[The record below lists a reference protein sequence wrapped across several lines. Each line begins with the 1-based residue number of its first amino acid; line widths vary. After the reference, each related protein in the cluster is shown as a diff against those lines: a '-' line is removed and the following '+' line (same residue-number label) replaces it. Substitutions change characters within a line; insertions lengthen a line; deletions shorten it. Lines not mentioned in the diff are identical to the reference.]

1 MKLLFKFSHFSICN
15 FFLIVLLL
23 RLNELFVSSL
33 DLYITQLFFVIN
45 ALCGMV
51 LIRRTF
57 KNSMDYLVIIF
68 IIYNILNGII
78 IDYPHHQFLFYK
90 AFICEL
96 SAIFFYFIGRNV
108 DWNIIEV
115 LTKTKYPL
123 LFAAFCGI
131 CSFFIMPS
139 WYLNMKSAM
148 LEDSSGY
155 EGAIGETFRLS
166 SFWGHPY
173 QLGYAIAIFSSYS
186 IMNCFNNPKKKYY
199 IIISTFLFLV
209 LILCQLRVC
218 ILFYTLVFIYQF
230 IINRKENFF
239 IKISKLSAVV
249 ILFLI
254 IVYYL
259 FDFLSPEQLD
269 YITTHTDQLL
279 KSGAVDDRLA
289 YTKMGLNNDIFDS
302 FFGYGVGHFSQNAR
316 VFNIPALVDCE
327 YQKKLAELGFFGFS
341 IFIMI
346 IIGAILKIL
355 NNFKDNTCA
364 NSIVLFY
371 VIASIGASCISNV
384 HQYPYMFW
392 FALGYLSN
400 NNNSLMKNENVYE

>member
-1 MKLLFKFSHFSICN
+1 MKLLLKFSHFSICN
-15 FFLIVLLL
+15 FFLIILLL
-23 RLNELFVSSL
+23 RLNELFVSTL
-33 DLYITQLFFVIN
+33 DLYIIQLFFIIN
-45 ALCGMV
+45 ALCGIV
-51 LIRRTF
+51 LIRGTI
-57 KNSMDYLVIIF
+57 KNLMDLLVVIF

-78 IDYPHHQFLFYK
+78 IDYPHHHFLFYK

-108 DWNIIEV
+108 DWNINEI
-115 LTKTKYPL
+115 LAKTKYPL

-131 CSFFIMPS
+131 CSFFMMPS

-155 EGAIGETFRLS
+155 EGAVGETFRLS

-186 IMNCFNNPKKKYY
+186 IMNCFNNPNKKYY
-199 IIISTFLFLV
+199 IILSTFLFLV

-218 ILFYTLVFIYQF
+218 ILFYILVFIYHF
-230 IINRKENFF
+230 IINGKETFF
-239 IKISKLSAVV
+239 IKISLLSVV
-249 ILFLI
+249 ALLFIIIL
-254 IVYYL
+254 YYL
-259 FDFLSPEQLD
+259 LNFLSPDQLD
-269 YITTHTDQLL
+269 YIITHTDQLL
-279 KSGAVDDRLA
+279 ESGAVDDRLE

-346 IIGAILKIL
+346 IIGAILKL
-355 NNFKDNTCA
+355 SKEFKDNTCA

-392 FALGYLSN
+392 FALGCLFNSN
-400 NNNSLMKNENVYE
+400 NNLKQNNNE